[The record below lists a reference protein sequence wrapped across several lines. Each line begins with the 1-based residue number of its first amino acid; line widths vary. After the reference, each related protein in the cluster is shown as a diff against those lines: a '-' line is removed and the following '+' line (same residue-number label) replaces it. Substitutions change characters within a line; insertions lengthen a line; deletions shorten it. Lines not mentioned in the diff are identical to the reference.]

1 MEFVPYDSP
10 AKLADDAAF
19 DKWDVAMIG
28 ADPARAA
35 HPGLFVSANR
45 VSQNS
50 ALGPLTLSM
59 AVHRLNSEVVSSQK
73 LKVQRFLMLS

>member
-50 ALGPLTLSM
+50 ALGP
-59 AVHRLNSEVVSSQK
+59 
-73 LKVQRFLMLS
+73 